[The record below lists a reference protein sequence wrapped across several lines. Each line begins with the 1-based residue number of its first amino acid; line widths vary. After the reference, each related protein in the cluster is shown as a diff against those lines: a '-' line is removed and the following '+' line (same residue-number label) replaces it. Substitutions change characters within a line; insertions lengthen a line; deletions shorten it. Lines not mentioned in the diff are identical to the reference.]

1 MHLVHYN
8 TKYGSAAEAG
18 QYSDGLL
25 VLATLFHADV
35 VENPLLNPI
44 VNNLESIIKFNS
56 KTKISEPIVLGT
68 LIPATKDIFYMYQ
81 GSLTT
86 PPCSESV
93 TWILFTQVPRI
104 GYSQLF
110 EFGQLDNNENTFV
123 GDTNRDLQSLNG
135 RKIFASSNSH
145 CKPSKSQ
152 RQIIPHNVPF
162 KDREIRSYLNRI
174 FGMQL

>member
-18 QYSDGLL
+18 QYPDGLL

-56 KTKISEPIVLGT
+56 KTKIPEPVVLRT

-93 TWILFTQVPRI
+93 TWILFTQVPSV

-123 GDTNRDLQSLNG
+123 GDTNRNLQPLNG
-135 RKIFASSNSH
+135 RKIFASSNNH
-145 CKPSKSQ
+145 CKPLKS
-152 RQIIPHNVPF
+152 RREKILSNLPF
-162 KDREIRSYLNRI
+162 KDREVRSYLNRI
-174 FGMQL
+174 FGMKS